1 MSKQPESLNKALSIR
16 KTSFER
22 SFIKPKALN
31 EKQLNQKIN
40 QIQYTAH
47 KLVERYNAPTYEKF
61 FLKCG
66 WHLSEA
72 KIWDI
77 EERSHSPKIRSSLG
91 YFIKCCK
98 AEMTH

>member
-1 MSKQPESLNKALSIR
+1 MGKQPESLNKALSIR
-16 KTSFER
+16 KSSLER
-22 SFIKPKALN
+22 RFIKPKALN

-47 KLVERYNAPTYEKF
+47 KLVEKYNAPSYEKF

-66 WHLSEA
+66 WYLSEA